1 MMNIVY
7 AILIMMGLGL
17 FFGFIISIFQAKF
30 KVEEDTRLTDI
41 NNLLPGANC
50 GACGSA
56 GCHDFAEKIFE
67 GKIDENGCKV
77 IKGEAKEQLHN
88 YIKEN
93 LGDKA

>member
-1 MMNIVY
+1 MK
-7 AILIMMGLGL
+7 ILIPALVMLILGFILGL
-17 FFGFIISIFQAKF
+17 VVSLFSTKF
-30 KVEEDTRLTDI
+30 KVEEDNRLTEI

-67 GKIDENGCKV
+67 FKADENGCKV
-77 IKGEAKEQLHN
+77 IKGEAKEKLHD

-93 LGDKA
+93 LSESK